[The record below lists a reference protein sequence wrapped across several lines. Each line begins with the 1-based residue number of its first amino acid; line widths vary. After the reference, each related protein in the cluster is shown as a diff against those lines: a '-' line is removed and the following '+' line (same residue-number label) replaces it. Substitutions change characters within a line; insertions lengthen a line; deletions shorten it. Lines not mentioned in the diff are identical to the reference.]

1 MCGYGDTSICG
12 YWSGGIAQSKLTKFL
27 IVKQNKEKLEYH
39 FIEDAF
45 NQYGITNALWIDKD
59 KFVSCFYHDDCL
71 KVFQIN

>member
-1 MCGYGDTSICG
+1 M
-12 YWSGGIAQSKLTKFL
+12 Q
-27 IVKQNKEKLEYH
+27 QNKEKLEYH